1 MPSRNLSARRA
12 WSLPGADIAVKCDAM
27 RPILLVALGLLCACS
42 DGRQVTLVG
51 TTQEAGSSKSASLTP
66 EQLATGLDDLTLRI
80 RERINNVSD
89 RIDEGASND
98 IRRRTLRFRMR
109 ASEVAWR
116 SVQNPNHLAGLVE
129 LWLWMASVD
138 EYAKTPR
145 VREAIGERV
154 TLLQETASQVHA
166 DVEAFARRAL
176 PGKGFASIKADI
188 DKASANGDLLSA
200 TPQREQAIIGDL
212 LEVTRLQN
220 VLGLALSPFEALRS
234 GGDAAASLSVTAN
247 RAVDLMER
255 YPEIIAWN
263 LRLAVIDMEEQDSA
277 REARAALQQSLKLIE
292 EMPARIR
299 AEIQTILTSSDPTLK
314 EAQATLRDLTA
325 ATAALTSLSGSL
337 QQTAAAVHSLYPE
350 PDPPGTPPK
359 PAGRPFDI
367 REYTDAV
374 EAAATTLK
382 EARLAIETA
391 TSKGVPA
398 AEAAAARF
406 EAAADRVLW
415 RVGGLLAFAA
425 LLAAGVLI
433 LHHRLRRKA

>member
-1 MPSRNLSARRA
+1 M
-12 WSLPGADIAVKCDAM
+12 KCHAM
-27 RPILLVALGLLCACS
+27 RAIILLALGLLCGCS

-51 TTQEAGSSKSASLTP
+51 TTQETTSAPLTP

-80 RERINNVSD
+80 RERINSVSD
-89 RIDEGASND
+89 RIDDGASND
-98 IRRRTLRFRMR
+98 IRRRTLRFRLR

-154 TLLQETASQVHA
+154 ALLQQTAGEVHA
-166 DVEAFARRAL
+166 DVAGFARRAL
-176 PGKGFASIKADI
+176 PEKGYASLKADI
-188 DKASANGDLLSA
+188 DRASANGDLLSA

-234 GGDAAASLSVTAN
+234 GGDSMAKMAVTAD

-263 LRLAVIDMEEQDSA
+263 LRLAVIDIEEQDAA
-277 REARAALQQSLKLIE
+277 REARAALQRSLTLIE
-292 EMPARIR
+292 EMPARVR
-299 AEIQTILTSSDPTLK
+299 AEIQTILASSDPALV
-314 EAQATLRDLTA
+314 EAQATLRELNAASTGLTA
-325 ATAALTSLSGSL
+325 LMDSAKLTI
-337 QQTAAAVHSLYPE
+337 AAVRSLYPE

-367 REYTDAV
+367 REYTAAV
-374 EAAATTLK
+374 EAAATTLR
-382 EARLAIETA
+382 EARSAIDTA

-415 RVGGLLAFAA
+415 RVGGLVAFAG
-425 LLAAGVLI
+425 LLAAGILV
-433 LHHRLRRKA
+433 LHHRLRRQT